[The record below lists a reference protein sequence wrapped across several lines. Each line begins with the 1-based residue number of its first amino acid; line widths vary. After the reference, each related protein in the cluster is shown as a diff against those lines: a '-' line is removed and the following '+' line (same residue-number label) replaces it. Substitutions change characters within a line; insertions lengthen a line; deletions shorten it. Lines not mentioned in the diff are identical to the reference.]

1 MCSNLVPF
9 LSPLYVASDDYTNTS
24 QPVTFSSAPS
34 QMCIPINITN
44 DEVMEPTESFDV
56 TLVSEDPAVQLTAPI
71 TTVIIL
77 DDEGKYTIFLFD
89 GKYTI
94 FLFVL

>member
-34 QMCIPINITN
+34 QMCIPIDITN
-44 DEVMEPTESFDV
+44 DAVIEETESFAV
-56 TLVSEDPAVQLTAPI
+56 TLVSDDPAVQLTTQIA
-71 TTVIIL
+71 TVTIL
-77 DDEGKYTIFLFD
+77 DDD
-89 GKYTI
+89 CKYTI